1 MSTPNNRGN
10 KNGGRKD
17 NQNQPKFNSIL
28 PIAVLA
34 ILMVLFFNY
43 LVTSYQKA
51 KTKEINYNE
60 FKQMLEEDEI
70 AETEIQS
77 DRILITT
84 KEEQALPEEQR
95 TYYYTGLLND
105 DELLPLLDG

>member
-77 DRILITT
+77 DQGGAGITGGT
-84 KEEQALPEEQR
+84 AD
-95 TYYYTGLLND
+95 LLLHRSA
-105 DELLPLLDG
+105 ER

>member
-84 KEEQALPEEQR
+84 KEEQA
-95 TYYYTGLLND
+95 
-105 DELLPLLDG
+105 